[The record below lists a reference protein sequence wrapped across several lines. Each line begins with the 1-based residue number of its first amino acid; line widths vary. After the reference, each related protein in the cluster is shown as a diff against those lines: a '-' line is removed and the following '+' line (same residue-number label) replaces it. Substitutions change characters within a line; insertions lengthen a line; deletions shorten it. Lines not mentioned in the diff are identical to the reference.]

1 MKKDKELLKVY
12 KDFYKKLQKRVSIE
26 NQYSKAHWIILW
38 VREIWIEN
46 PTIQQEIDFYQTMR
60 TPYVVKESQKDKLLD
75 KLKKANLDETL
86 ARQKM
91 IKYLFKWW

>member
-1 MKKDKELLKVY
+1 MKEDLELLKVY

-26 NQYSKAHWIILW
+26 NQYSKAHWTILW

-46 PTIQQEIDFYQTMR
+46 PTLQQEIDFYQTIR

-75 KLKKANLDETL
+75 KLKKAQLDEMK

-91 IKYLFKWW
+91 IKYLRK

>member
-12 KDFYKKLQKRVSIE
+12 KDFYKKLQKRVAIE
-26 NQYSKAHWIILW
+26 NEYSKAHWIILW

-60 TPYVVKESQKDKLLD
+60 APYVVKESQKDKLYK
-75 KLKKANLDETL
+75 KLSKAILDEIK
-86 ARQKM
+86 ARHILINIQQW
-91 IKYLFKWW
+91 LQ